1 MNFTNSSYSSTKK
14 IVQKSNEKAENR
26 LEYGKVETGNKENFD
41 SSSQIENNDVFKIS
55 EIDEPVQQEDA
66 KEYNLDSDRQTD
78 EKEVSYSIFVKF
90 IKFLQLAIKNS
101 LKIKYLSKNI
111 KIDHNMNEN

>member
-1 MNFTNSSYSSTKK
+1 MNFTNNSYSNTKK

-41 SSSQIENNDVFKIS
+41 SSSSQIENNDVFKIS

-78 EKEVSYSIFVKF
+78 EKEVSLSIFVIF
-90 IKFLQLAIKNS
+90 FKFLQFAIKNS
-101 LKIKYLSKNI
+101 RKIKYLSKLI
-111 KIDHNMNEN
+111 TI